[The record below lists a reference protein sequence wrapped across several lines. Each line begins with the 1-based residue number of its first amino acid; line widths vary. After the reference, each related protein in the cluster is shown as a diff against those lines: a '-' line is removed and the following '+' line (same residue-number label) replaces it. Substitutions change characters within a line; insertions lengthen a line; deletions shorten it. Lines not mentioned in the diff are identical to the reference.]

1 MTGENEDFPP
11 IRCTAI
17 YYVEV
22 QQIGGKYLFSPV
34 IPTKIEQYR
43 DAVVTVFFCVET
55 RSRSTGK

>member
-1 MTGENEDFPP
+1 MAGENENFPP

-22 QQIGGKYLFSPV
+22 QRIGGKYLFSPV

-43 DAVVTVFFCVET
+43 G
-55 RSRSTGK
+55 RPL